1 MRLERISRATGTF
14 ITIAHLKEYGNISS
28 TTEDVMLQN
37 ILNAAITKVEDI
49 SNVSLSA
56 NTLKLY
62 SELNTN
68 HKLFILPVASVTSVY
83 NNQTGLTEEYT
94 LSYDKSSLTTSES
107 ELVITYVTSV
117 REDVDLRQSVLEY
130 AMALYDGQ
138 TDKAILQAIFNKI
151 PKYI

>member
-1 MRLERISRATGTF
+1 M
-14 ITIAHLKEYGNISS
+14 
-28 TTEDVMLQN
+28 
-37 ILNAAITKVEDI
+37 
-49 SNVSLSA
+49 SA
-56 NTLKLY
+56 NTIKLF
-62 SELNTN
+62 SDLNTN
-68 HKLFILPVASVTSVY
+68 HKLFILPVASITSVY

>member
-1 MRLERISRATGTF
+1 MRIERISRTIGTF

-49 SNVSLSA
+49 SNVSLA
-56 NTLKLY
+56 VNTIKLF
-62 SELNTN
+62 SDLNTN
-68 HKLFILPVASVTSVY
+68 HKLFILPVNSVTSVY
-83 NNQTGLTEEYT
+83 NNVTGLTEDYT

>member
-1 MRLERISRATGTF
+1 MRIERISRTIGTF

-37 ILNAAITKVEDI
+37 ILNAAITKIEDI
-49 SNVSLSA
+49 SNVSLA
-56 NTLKLY
+56 VNTLKLY
-62 SELNTN
+62 SDLNTN
-68 HKLFILPVASVTSVY
+68 HKLFILPVNSVTSVY
-83 NNQTGLTEEYT
+83 NNVTGLTESYT
-94 LSYDKSSLTTSES
+94 LSYDKNYITTSES

-138 TDKAILQAIFNKI
+138 TDKAVLQAIFNKI

>member
-1 MRLERISRATGTF
+1 MRIERISRTIGTF
-14 ITIAHLKEYGNISS
+14 ITTAHLKEYGNISS

-49 SNVSLSA
+49 SNVSLA
-56 NTLKLY
+56 VNTIKLF
-62 SELNTN
+62 SDLNTN
-68 HKLFILPVASVTSVY
+68 HKLFILPVNSVTSVY
-83 NNQTGLTEEYT
+83 NNVTGLTESYT

-138 TDKAILQAIFNKI
+138 TDKAVLQAIFNKI

>member
-1 MRLERISRATGTF
+1 MRLERISRAAGTF
-14 ITIAHLKEYGNISS
+14 ITITHLKEYGNISS

-49 SNVSLSA
+49 SNASLSA
-56 NTLKLY
+56 NTLKLF
-62 SELNTN
+62 SDLNTN
-68 HKLFILPVASVTSVY
+68 HKLFILPVASITSVY
-83 NNQTGLTEEYT
+83 NNQTGLTEDYT

>member
-1 MRLERISRATGTF
+1 MRIERISRTIGTF

-49 SNVSLSA
+49 SNVSLA
-56 NTLKLY
+56 VNTIKLF
-62 SELNTN
+62 SDLNTN
-68 HKLFILPVASVTSVY
+68 HKLFILPVNSVTSVY
-83 NNQTGLTEEYT
+83 NNQTGLLEDYT

-138 TDKAILQAIFNKI
+138 TDKAVLQAIFNKI

>member
-1 MRLERISRATGTF
+1 MRIERISRTIGTF
-14 ITIAHLKEYGNISS
+14 ITTAHLKEYGNISS

-49 SNVSLSA
+49 SNVSLA
-56 NTLKLY
+56 VNTIKLF
-62 SELNTN
+62 SDLNTN
-68 HKLFILPVASVTSVY
+68 HKLFILPVNSVTSVY
-83 NNQTGLTEEYT
+83 NNVTGLTEEYT

-138 TDKAILQAIFNKI
+138 TDKAVLQAIFNKI